1 VRCCNHGA
9 FPKMRNPSRLGL
21 VKVLFGDKASLPLHW
36 PFDNL
41 DHGPVV
47 IG

>member
-1 VRCCNHGA
+1 
-9 FPKMRNPSRLGL
+9 MRNLSRLGL
-21 VKVLFGDKASLPLHW
+21 VKVLFGDKAGLPPHS
-36 PFDNL
+36 PFDNP